1 MQNKKINC
9 PCKRIHCQRHGN
21 CIACKEY
28 HHTDSKAL
36 TACERLSKKVDISW
50 KWWYNISSIIKNLK

>member
-28 HHTDSKAL
+28 HHTDSKVL
-36 TACERLSKKVDISW
+36 TTCERLNKKVEGISKKQ
-50 KWWYNISSIIKNLK
+50 